1 MKKPSTSRIQAPKK
15 VKGKA
20 RSPVMS
26 NSTDELEIDLRP
38 SYTSTEAAV
47 QILCW
52 LHGVKRR
59 KYIPIDPNVLLKQH
73 PCLDELK
80 LSVRPLIK
88 LYTYAMLK
96 EQDAIRYGES
106 TEAIQKLHEE
116 NDYYLKLTNLHS
128 CYQKDIGNE
137 LMMESGSTLK
147 FIDKDKDLYV
157 ERFELH
163 KWICRTYNVKLI
175 NSSHSY
181 PPSDASPVGKFE
193 VTKVAVTS
201 NSDTNE
207 IEDEKRDAKG
217 GLGKKGV
224 DSLYT
229 TLAFLVEAFV
239 ELGTK
244 SRVGNKYRKSKDGR
258 PNVSAIAHHLT
269 ALAAKSQP
277 NGQFDG
283 QRYEA
288 IRTRISDAIK
298 IKSDIIKNG

>member
-1 MKKPSTSRIQAPKK
+1 MKKPSKLRIQVP
-15 VKGKA
+15 VKGKGKTK
-20 RSPVMS
+20 SSVMS
-26 NSTDELEIDLRP
+26 NSTDELEIDLRRF
-38 SYTSTEAAV
+38 YTSTEAAV

-73 PCLDELK
+73 PCLDELE
-80 LSVRPLIK
+80 LSARPLIK
-88 LYTYAMLK
+88 LYAYAMLK

-116 NDYYLKLTNLHS
+116 HDYYLKLTNLHS
-128 CYQKDIGNE
+128 CYQKDIFNE
-137 LMMESGSTLK
+137 LMMEPGSTLQ
-147 FIDKDKDLYV
+147 FIDKDKDSYV

-217 GLGKKGV
+217 GLSEKSAN
-224 DSLYT
+224 SLYT
-229 TLAFLVEAFV
+229 TLAFLVDAFV
-239 ELGTK
+239 ESKQK
-244 SRVGNKYRKSKDGR
+244 SGSGKAFGDPKD
-258 PNVSAIAHHLT
+258 PNVDAIAKHLAT
-269 ALAAKSQP
+269 LATDVKSGNPISNQ
-277 NGQFDG
+277 GEQS
-283 QRYEA
+283 
-288 IRTRISDAIK
+288 IRKRISKALK
-298 IKSDIIKNG
+298 KRSVALKE